1 MSLSRISSLIHEFFN
16 VLGLGLYCI
25 SGGFFV
31 LTGLLY
37 INRNSM
43 RSFLHTMILLI
54 DSDGTRTRT
63 LTRMSI
69 IMQIYI
75 STRVQKFNI

>member
-1 MSLSRISSLIHEFFN
+1 MHWAGAF
-16 VLGLGLYCI
+16 LYQR
-25 SGGFFV
+25 GFFV

-37 INRNSM
+37 INRNPM
-43 RSFLHTMILLI
+43 GSFLHTMILLI